1 MRRTGPL
8 RLRLLWLA
16 LLAAAL
22 AEPAAAQ
29 YRGQVEVDAV
39 VVPVTVRTW
48 SGRLVKKVDRDRFQ
62 LYVDGMRIG
71 IQDLAPESDL
81 PLSLA
86 FILDTSGSMA
96 GHRITAC
103 RDLISAFLE
112 QRREGDEYAL
122 WTFAGDRV
130 LERFPFGMS
139 WYLLPRIL
147 EGIRPWSTTA
157 LYDMIQRIPQVTVGA
172 SHPRRAVILL
182 TDGVDNASRISADEA
197 TQIARRL
204 KTSIYV
210 IGVEPP
216 PRTVEAGGATYEE
229 VLELIAELSGGRY
242 QRVPATSEMPDVVT
256 ALLDE
261 LSSRF
266 ILTFTTSG
274 IGTRKWRTL
283 EVKVKGYEAT
293 TRRGYFGTLP

>member
-1 MRRTGPL
+1 VRRTGPL

>member
-1 MRRTGPL
+1 MRL
-8 RLRLLWLA
+8 RGFPRPRLLWPA
-16 LLAAAL
+16 LLAMAL
-22 AEPAAAQ
+22 AAPAAAQ

-39 VVPVTVRTW
+39 VVPVTVRTR

-62 LYVDGMRIG
+62 LYVDGMRVG

-197 TQIARRL
+197 TRIAQRL

-229 VLELIAELSGGRY
+229 VLELIAGLSGGRY